1 MKPNISEK
9 LLECF
14 SKMQVDIAL
23 IKQQNE
29 NQTTKLD
36 ELCEK
41 VKEQNSRVNN
51 LERWRAYV
59 IGLGAA
65 VGVIITEILHGFG
78 RK

>member
-9 LLECF
+9 LLDCF

-29 NQTTKLD
+29 NQSVKLD

-41 VKEQNSRVNN
+41 VKQQNGRVQK
-51 LERWRAYV
+51 LEMWQNYV
-59 IGLGAA
+59 IGIGTTIA
-65 VGVIITEILHGFG
+65 GVFTYLFT
-78 RK
+78 KK

>member
-9 LLECF
+9 LLDCF
-14 SKMQVDIAL
+14 SKMQTDIAV
-23 IKQQNE
+23 IKNQNE
-29 NQTTKLD
+29 NQSIKLD

-41 VKEQNSRVNN
+41 VKEQNGRVAN

-59 IGLGAA
+59 VGLGAA
-65 VGVIITEILHGFG
+65 VGVIVTEIIHGFG

>member
-9 LLECF
+9 LLDCF

-23 IKQQNE
+23 IKQQND
-29 NQTTKLD
+29 NQTSKLD

-41 VKEQNSRVNN
+41 VKQQNGRVGK
-51 LERWRAYV
+51 LEMWQNYV
-59 IGLGAA
+59 VGIGTTV
-65 VGVIITEILHGFG
+65 VGVFTYLFS

>member
-9 LLECF
+9 LLDCF

-23 IKQQNE
+23 IKQQND
-29 NQTTKLD
+29 NQSSKLD

-41 VKEQNSRVNN
+41 VKEQNGRVGK
-51 LERWRAYV
+51 LEMWQNYV
-59 IGLGAA
+59 VGIGTTV
-65 VGVIITEILHGFG
+65 VGVFTYLFS

>member
-9 LLECF
+9 LLDCF

-23 IKQQNE
+23 IKQQND
-29 NQTTKLD
+29 NQSTKLD

-41 VKEQNSRVNN
+41 VKQQNGRVGK
-51 LERWRAYV
+51 LEMWQNYV
-59 IGLGAA
+59 VGIGTTV
-65 VGVIITEILHGFG
+65 VGVFTYLFS